1 MVENSLYNWN
11 GGVGMLSPR
20 AMILKENLIIFNVF
34 LFVYSDEIN
43 WNVFFKNCRQTYV
56 TKGAGS

>member
-1 MVENSLYNWN
+1 
-11 GGVGMLSPR
+11 MLSPR